1 MAPDFALTVRN
12 RLPPLGH
19 GVTTRPRYLS
29 LTAPAGLLMINESSK
44 PEATVSAATP
54 AVPDLSVVVPVK
66 NEAENILPLI
76 AGNRCGPEWLHRFRN
91 RLCR

>member
-76 AGNRCGPEWLHRFRN
+76 AEIDAALNGFIDFGN